1 MFSGWYRACDMNDG
15 METVMKEPGAIRWSY
30 PLALASVSLLVLTIL
45 ALLGVEFLADH
56 VLGADPDVAWQVQL
70 GRVDAALGGTESLW
84 GDAYVAAIKSRHWE
98 GMVAAG
104 DTYRRLG
111 ELGGFRKIS
120 DAKAREA
127 YLAALFRARNRGSLE
142 GVLRAAQGFAEL
154 GDQAVVEQC
163 IRVARSVAAR
173 SWNPRAEERVRI
185 FAERWDARA
194 READHLGLM
203 P

>member
-1 MFSGWYRACDMNDG
+1 
-15 METVMKEPGAIRWSY
+15 MEAVMREPGARRWSY
-30 PLALASVSLLVLTIL
+30 TLALAAVSMLAVTIL

-56 VLGADPDVAWQVQL
+56 VAGADPDVAWQVQL
-70 GRVDAALGGTESLW
+70 ARVETALARNDLAGAELLW
-84 GDAYVAAIKSRHWE
+84 REAYVAAINSRHWE

-104 DTYRRLG
+104 DIYRRLG
-111 ELGGFRKIS
+111 ELGGFRKLS

-154 GDQAVVEQC
+154 GDQEVVEQC

-173 SWNPRAEERVRI
+173 SWNPRADERVRL
-185 FAERWDARA
+185 FAERWDARE

>member
-1 MFSGWYRACDMNDG
+1 
-15 METVMKEPGAIRWSY
+15 MKEPGASRWSY
-30 PLALASVSLLVLTIL
+30 TLALAAVSMLALTIL

-56 VLGADPDVAWQVQL
+56 VMGADPDIAWQSQL
-70 GRVDAALGGTESLW
+70 ERVEAAMARNDLAGAEILW

-111 ELGGFRKIS
+111 ALGGFRKVS

-173 SWNPRAEERVRI
+173 SWNPRADERVRI

>member
-1 MFSGWYRACDMNDG
+1 MR
-15 METVMKEPGAIRWSY
+15 EPGASRWSY
-30 PLALASVSLLVLTIL
+30 TLALAAVSMLVLMIL

-56 VLGADPDVAWQVQL
+56 VLGADPDVAWQVQFE
-70 GRVDAALGGTESLW
+70 RVDAALARNDLAGAEILW

-111 ELGGFRKIS
+111 ELGGFRRIS

-127 YLAALFRARNRGSLE
+127 YLAALFRARNHGSLE

-154 GDQAVVEQC
+154 GDQTVVEQC
-163 IRVARSVAAR
+163 IRVAQSVAAR
-173 SWNPRAEERVRI
+173 SWNPRADERVRI

>member
-1 MFSGWYRACDMNDG
+1 MYGAMKA
-15 METVMKEPGAIRWSY
+15 VMREPESRRWSY
-30 PLALASVSLLVLTIL
+30 TLALAAVSMLVVTIL

-56 VLGADPDVAWQVQL
+56 ALGPDPDVTWQVHL
-70 GRVDAALGGTESLW
+70 DRVEAALARHDLVAAEMLW

-154 GDQAVVEQC
+154 GDQEVVEQC

-173 SWNPRAEERVRI
+173 SWNPRADERVRA

>member
-1 MFSGWYRACDMNDG
+1 MYGV
-15 METVMKEPGAIRWSY
+15 METVMREPGARRWSY
-30 PLALASVSLLVLTIL
+30 TLALAAVSMLVVTIL

-70 GRVDAALGGTESLW
+70 DRVDAALARNDLAGAEVLW
-84 GDAYVAAIKSRHWE
+84 GEAYVAAIKSRHWE

-111 ELGGFRKIS
+111 ELGGFRKLS

-142 GVLRAAQGFAEL
+142 GVLRAAEGFAEL
-154 GDQAVVEQC
+154 GDQEVVEQC
-163 IRVARSVAAR
+163 IRIARSVAAR
-173 SWNPRAEERVRI
+173 SWNPRAAERMRV

>member
-1 MFSGWYRACDMNDG
+1 
-15 METVMKEPGAIRWSY
+15 MEAVMTEPGARRWSY
-30 PLALASVSLLVLTIL
+30 TLALAAVSMLAVTIL
-45 ALLGVEFLADH
+45 ALLSVEFLADH
-56 VLGADPDVAWQVQL
+56 VAGADPDVAWQVQL
-70 GRVDAALGGTESLW
+70 ARVETALARNDLAGAELLW
-84 GDAYVAAIKSRHWE
+84 PEAYVAAIKSRHWE

-104 DTYRRLG
+104 DIYRRLG
-111 ELGGFRKIS
+111 ELGGFRKLS

-154 GDQAVVEQC
+154 GDQEVVEQC

-173 SWNPRAEERVRI
+173 SWNPRADERVRL

>member
-1 MFSGWYRACDMNDG
+1 
-15 METVMKEPGAIRWSY
+15 MEAIMKEPGASRWSY
-30 PLALASVSLLVLTIL
+30 ALALAAVSMLVLMIL

-56 VLGADPDVAWQVQL
+56 VMGADAEIAWQSQL
-70 GRVDAALGGTESLW
+70 ERVEAAMARNDLAGAEILW

-98 GMVAAG
+98 GMVAAA

-111 ELGGFRKIS
+111 ELGGFRKLS

-185 FAERWDARA
+185 FGERWDARA

>member
-1 MFSGWYRACDMNDG
+1 MYGDM
-15 METVMKEPGAIRWSY
+15 EAVMREPGARRWSY
-30 PLALASVSLLVLTIL
+30 TLALAAVSMLVVTIL

-56 VLGADPDVAWQVQL
+56 VSGADQDVAWQAQL
-70 GRVDAALGGTESLW
+70 ARVETALARNDLAGAELLW
-84 GDAYVAAIKSRHWE
+84 GEAYVAAIKSRHWE

-104 DTYRRLG
+104 DIYRRLG
-111 ELGGFRKIS
+111 ELGGFRKVS

-127 YLAALFRARNRGSLE
+127 YLAALIRARNRGSLE

-154 GDQAVVEQC
+154 GDQEVVEQC

-173 SWNPRAEERVRI
+173 SWNPRADERVRL
-185 FAERWDARA
+185 FAERWAARA

>member
-1 MFSGWYRACDMNDG
+1 
-15 METVMKEPGAIRWSY
+15 MEATMKEPGASRWSY
-30 PLALASVSLLVLTIL
+30 ALALAAVSMLVLMIL

-56 VLGADPDVAWQVQL
+56 VMGADAEIAWQSQL
-70 GRVDAALGGTESLW
+70 ERVEAAMARNDLAGAEILW

-98 GMVAAG
+98 GMVAAA

>member
-1 MFSGWYRACDMNDG
+1 MYRA
-15 METVMKEPGAIRWSY
+15 MEAVMGEPGTRRWSY
-30 PLALASVSLLVLTIL
+30 TLALGAVSMLVVTIL

-56 VLGADPDVAWQVQL
+56 VLGADPDVAWQVHL
-70 GRVDAALGGTESLW
+70 ERVDAAMARHDPAGAEVLW
-84 GDAYVAAIKSRHWE
+84 GEAYVAAIKSRHWE

-111 ELGGFRKIS
+111 QLGGFRKIS

-154 GDQAVVEQC
+154 GDQEVVEQC

-173 SWNPRAEERVRI
+173 SWNPRADEQVRA

>member
-1 MFSGWYRACDMNDG
+1 MNGG

-70 GRVDAALGGTESLW
+70 ERVDAALARNDLAGAEILW

-154 GDQAVVEQC
+154 GDQAVVEKC

>member
-1 MFSGWYRACDMNDG
+1 MR
-15 METVMKEPGAIRWSY
+15 EPGARRWSY
-30 PLALASVSLLVLTIL
+30 TLALAAVSMLAVTIL

-56 VLGADPDVAWQVQL
+56 VSGADQDVAWQAQL
-70 GRVDAALGGTESLW
+70 ARVETALARNDLAGAELLW
-84 GDAYVAAIKSRHWE
+84 GEAYVAAIKSRHWE

-104 DTYRRLG
+104 DIYRRLG
-111 ELGGFRKIS
+111 ELGGFRKVS

-127 YLAALFRARNRGSLE
+127 YLAALIRARNRGSLE

-154 GDQAVVEQC
+154 GDQEVVEQC

-173 SWNPRAEERVRI
+173 SWNPRADERVRL